1 MRKIILLL
9 TFCFSSSIFAQAD
22 KIVVE
27 NSNSGHRLKV
37 NGKDFMVKGMNWDYY
52 PIGTNYNYSLWK
64 QSDDVIITALDAEM
78 SLLKNMGVNTIR
90 QYTGVP
96 AKWIK
101 YIYEKYGIYTM
112 LNHSFGRYGLTI
124 DGTWVAN
131 TEYSD
136 KRTQE
141 LLLSEVKSMVTEYKN
156 TPGIL
161 LFLLGNENNYGL
173 FWDGAETEDI
183 PIQDR
188 KSTVR
193 AESMYKLFNK
203 AVLEM
208 KAIDNSH
215 PMAICNGDLLFLDII
230 ARECKD
236 IDILGTNM
244 YRGATFTDAYERV
257 KKEFGKPLLLTEFGS
272 DSFNAIDNQ
281 EDQKSQAY
289 YMVENWKDIYS
300 NAAGLGKNENSLGG
314 FTFQFSD
321 GWWKYGQTKNLEV
334 HDNNASWSNGGYPFD
349 FKEGQN
355 NMNEE
360 WFGICAKGPV
370 NSRGLYELY
379 PRAAYYAIQEVHR
392 ISPYDEGVTADNLN
406 EYFKNINLM
415 DAVLRARSDKAA
427 LGGKEGEI
435 VKISNLRAEFT
446 TFNTG
451 GSLITTPNV
460 ADPDNVV
467 YPNELGF
474 DHMESYYIG
483 VEGNPAPNM
492 KANVNVNILGR
503 VAENPI
509 NEIFYENRGRTQT
522 VDTPDGP
529 VVIGDNNRVQVYN
542 ASYSWNEKDFDL
554 RGFYRTGH
562 YHWGYE
568 GDIFALYPE
577 ANYGPNLDIYNGE
590 TLGFEIDGKRSLDGL
605 KVAVGPQLWWGANP
619 TYLLKYSKNVLNW
632 DITGIYHRDI
642 NTDVEYDSSGKR
654 ILNQNQVRTG
664 IIPAWP
670 TERATIALQ
679 RKFGAFGITL
689 GGIWGGRPLNG
700 STFQMYENGIV
711 YNDYINAKDNWG
723 GKAKFTFSKG
733 RFNIYTQGAIM
744 GLVANGGADNVQTF
758 TGWRLKDSGSGNQMN
773 FLTGFTYNVNS
784 NLQIAPNFLWQKP
797 LVEAMPNGVDAPGRL
812 RNFQD
817 DPFVVR
823 VNRETVGGELLLTWD
838 PTPATWMYEWNNDM
852 VEDAKFAFSTG
863 FVYRHLP
870 TTMDAAIGF
879 LANRSAFAFEK
890 SAPAQDLWESNTR
903 IVSKLTPDLGLIANV
918 YFGNGQGN
926 GDSERTINRSG
937 ADVRMIYKKVKLTSS
952 VKFNDWGPYDY
963 HRDFNLTYP
972 VQSSIDLSTSVGKP
986 SWFIL
991 PDTRIGIMGIWR
1003 SLDQYSPRYSPNAV
1017 PANTFPPVPTI
1028 SPVGFGNGSEWEIRT
1043 YIHINIGK

>member
-9 TFCFSSSIFAQAD
+9 TVCFSSSIFAQAD

-879 LANRSAFAFEK
+879 LANRTAFAFEK

-952 VKFNDWGPYDY
+952 IKFNDWGPYDY